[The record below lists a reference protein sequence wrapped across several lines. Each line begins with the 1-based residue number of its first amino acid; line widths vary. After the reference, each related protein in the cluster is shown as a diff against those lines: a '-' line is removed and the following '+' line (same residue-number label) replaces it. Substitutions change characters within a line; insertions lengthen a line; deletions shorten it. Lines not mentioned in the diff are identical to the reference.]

1 MFASGPAAGMEL
13 APAVVVATAVVVDGV
28 VGAAAAAIIA
38 TVVPDRVVGAVAGRR
53 GPVVVAPVVAP
64 LGAAVVGTMAR
75 GAGAALVVATL
86 VADAVVVA
94 AVVSDGVVGAVSR
107 LRGPGTTGGERGN
120 SAKHEDAAGHSGHRN
135 APSSWVP

>member
-13 APAVVVATAVVVDGV
+13 APAVVVATAVVVDG
-28 VGAAAAAIIA
+28 
-38 TVVPDRVVGAVAGRR
+38 VVGAVAGRR

>member
-1 MFASGPAAGMEL
+1 MFAGGPAAGMEL
-13 APAVVVATAVVVDGV
+13 APAVVVAAVVVDGV

-38 TVVPDRVVGAVAGRR
+38 TVVPDRIVGAVAGRR
-53 GPVVVAPVVAP
+53 GPVVVAPVVVAL

-120 SAKHEDAAGHSGHRN
+120 RAKHEDAAGHSGHRN